1 MTPESARS
9 LRDDAGNHF
18 RTTSDPSARST
29 PAAPPVINRTDAL
42 RCRIADLAR
51 KTKHGACQQ
60 PSASFVVA
68 TGRHGA
74 AFRRFAVGMDDE
86 VQYRRG
92 ASSIS
97 PFTASPCRFS
107 TLSRPP
113 AGDLSATRNR
123 RAMPGPHG
131 VNRCC
136 PMAARAELA
145 HTPYRRVHPGGRS
158 AQFSRP
164 VWRVQRRIERSVPPS
179 VSCDFDVR

>member
-1 MTPESARS
+1 MTPEPARS
-9 LRDDAGNHF
+9 LRDDAGSHF

-74 AFRRFAVGMDDE
+74 VFRRFAVGMDDE

-97 PFTASPCRFS
+97 PLTASPCRFAA
-107 TLSRPP
+107 LSRLT
-113 AGDLSATRNR
+113 AGDPALTRTTACDARATWRQSLLPDGSNAPNWRTRHIGEFTRMADRPNFLGLYGEFNDALSA
-123 RAMPGPHG
+123 PCH
-131 VNRCC
+131 
-136 PMAARAELA
+136 
-145 HTPYRRVHPGGRS
+145 
-158 AQFSRP
+158 
-164 VWRVQRRIERSVPPS
+164 
-179 VSCDFDVR
+179 